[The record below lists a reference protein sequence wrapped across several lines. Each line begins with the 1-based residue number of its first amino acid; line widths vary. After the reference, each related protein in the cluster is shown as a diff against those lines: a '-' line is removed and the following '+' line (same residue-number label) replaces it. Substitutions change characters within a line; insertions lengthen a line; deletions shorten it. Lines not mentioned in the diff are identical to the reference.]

1 MEMMLLFGLLFLF
14 IFMGMQVPL
23 ALAASLVATL
33 LLAYPYLDPII
44 VVQKSVG
51 AMARAWPLLTIPLFI
66 MIGEIFKVGLMS
78 TRIVN
83 VTNILVGRLPGG
95 LAVVNIVSS
104 YFFGGISGSATADTS
119 AIGGIMIPLMK
130 KQGYSSP
137 FSTVVTITSSTLGPI
152 VPPSVLVILIAW
164 VTQQS
169 VGMLFLAGY
178 VPALLSMLGMMA
190 VAVFISIREGYPRQ
204 EVPSFREAVRIVIDA
219 IPVLITPFIIVGA
232 IVSGL
237 VTIVESAVVAV
248 AWAFLISAGWYRELK
263 WRHLS
268 VVLHNTVS
276 TTAFVG
282 VLLALASAFAWL
294 VTFSGIPRDIASLL
308 TTHDIGRFG
317 FFLASIAIF
326 LVLGT
331 FLSAGEVVLMV
342 MPILYPAAVSIGI
355 DPIHFSMV
363 AALTMVIGNVT
374 PPVGLCL
381 FIGCAISGD
390 KVEDLIP
397 PLLPFLAVMVAV
409 VILLAFFPGV
419 VLWLPETFG
428 YIPRL

>member
-1 MEMMLLFGLLFLF
+1 MEMLLLFSLLFLF

-23 ALAASLVATL
+23 ALAGSLAATL
-33 LLAYPYLDPII
+33 LLAYPSLDPII

-51 AMARAWPLLTIPLFI
+51 SMARAWPLLTIPLFI
-66 MIGEIFKVGLMS
+66 MIGEIFKVGRMS
-78 TRIVN
+78 TRIVD

-178 VPALLSMLGMMA
+178 VPALVSMLGMA
-190 VAVFISIREGYPRQ
+190 IVAVIISVRKGYPRQ
-204 EVPSFREAVRIVIDA
+204 PVPPFRQAVRITIDA
-219 IPVLITPFIIVGA
+219 LPVLITPFIIVGA

-237 VTIVESAVVAV
+237 VTIVESAVVAL

-263 WRHLS
+263 WRHLA

-282 VLLALASAFAWL
+282 LLLALASAFAWL
-294 VTFSGIPRDIASLL
+294 VTYSGIPRDIANLL
-308 TTHDIGRFG
+308 VEHDIGRFG
-317 FFLASIAIF
+317 FFLASIFIF

-331 FLSAGEVVLMV
+331 FLNAGEVVLMV
-342 MPILYPAAVSIGI
+342 MPILFPAAVTIGI

-397 PLLPFLAVMVAV
+397 PLLPFLAVMVTV
-409 VILLAFFPGV
+409 VGVLAFFPGF

-428 YIPRL
+428 YIPR